1 MVSGASVST
10 KPPPAVS
17 SVFSQLRAVRKM
29 VARMQAPAFP
39 FSAHPPHLAMA
50 QESRS
55 TASMLPA
62 YNPARKLAS
71 VVQHQPIHP
80 GLATNAA
87 AGVCVFDG
95 GKKRSV

>member
-1 MVSGASVST
+1 
-10 KPPPAVS
+10 
-17 SVFSQLRAVRKM
+17 
-29 VARMQAPAFP
+29 
-39 FSAHPPHLAMA
+39 
-50 QESRS
+50 
-55 TASMLPA
+55 MLPA